1 MKLHLSNVHWPLY
14 IYARFHVCQNPL
26 SGVQRMLNAA
36 YSVEV
41 TIKTNMAYVVKQQY
55 IFKNL
60 RQIFNI

>member
-1 MKLHLSNVHWPLY
+1 MPFSLCLQKDVK
-14 IYARFHVCQNPL
+14 
-26 SGVQRMLNAA
+26 GVQRMLNAA